1 VDCSAP
7 WQIFYALGA
16 TLVGI
21 VIGILPG
28 LSATLGIALFTT
40 LTVRM
45 PHTDAIL
52 ILICVYVGAIYGGS
66 RTGIL
71 LNIPGTAANAAATID
86 GHALA
91 KKGMAGRAMGIA
103 TTGSVMGSLFGVAC
117 LATLTPL
124 LAEAALKFQAFEFF
138 WLALLGVLMSGSLTG
153 NDPLKGWLM
162 GFLGLFTA
170 QIGLDGIHAHERFT
184 FGWNELT
191 GGIALIPA
199 LVGAFGFAEI
209 LMVLAE
215 PAKKAAIN
223 AVDSILPRIGDVLK
237 YWKTIL
243 RSGVIGVFIGI
254 LPGVGEDMGAWAS
267 YAAAKRFSKERD
279 EFGKGSIEGMMAAE
293 TGDNAAIPGA
303 IIPALALAV
312 PGSAPAAVLMAAM
325 IIHGVQPGPM
335 LMVNQPQFAYDVVA
349 ITLIATLCI
358 LLFGL
363 VMVRPLMW
371 VLRVPRAII
380 MPVVFV
386 LCTLGAYAI
395 ASRVFDI
402 WVMLVVGVVCF
413 FLRRQGF
420 PVAPFVLGHRAR
432 ATSSTRACGAGW
444 CLSDGDLTPFFTRP
458 IAGTLA
464 AIAIITVLAQ
474 VPCSASP
481 VHEKGLMRIA
491 LCNEVIAP
499 MPFPKQCEYA
509 AKLGYDGLGDRA
521 VHALGRAAPAWAARR
536 SRLPAAP
543 PRTLAC
549 RSPACTGSWS
559 SPQGF
564 RSAPVTMQF
573 GRRPWMSCAR

>member
-1 VDCSAP
+1 MEGLAFLGSSLAGLLGG
-7 WQIFYALGA
+7 WQILYALGA

-40 LTVRM
+40 LTVKM
-45 PHTDAIL
+45 NPTDAIL
-52 ILICVYVGAIYGGS
+52 ILVCVYVGAIYGGS

-71 LNIPGTAANAAATID
+71 LNIPGTAANAAATLD

-91 KKGMAGRAMGIA
+91 QQGQAGRAMGIA
-103 TTGSVMGSLFGVAC
+103 TTGSVTGSLFGVLC

-124 LAEAALKFQAFEFF
+124 LAEVALKFQAFEFF

-170 QIGLDGIHAHERFT
+170 QIGLDGIHAHPRFT
-184 FGWNELT
+184 FGENELA

-215 PAKKAAIN
+215 PARKAAIN
-223 AVDSILPRIGDVLK
+223 AVDSILPRIADVLR

-267 YAAAKRFSKERD
+267 YAAAKRFSPER
-279 EFGKGSIEGMMAAE
+279 EQFGKGSVEGMMAAE

-303 IIPALALAV
+303 IIPALALAI

-358 LLFGL
+358 LIFGL

-386 LCTLGAYAI
+386 LCTVGAYAI
-395 ASRVFDI
+395 AARVFDV

-413 FLRRQGF
+413 VLRRRGY
-420 PVAPFVLGHRAR
+420 PVAPFVLGIVLGDIVDKSLRR
-432 ATSSTRACGAGW
+432 G
-444 CLSDGDLTPFFTRP
+444 LVISDGDLTPFFSRP
-458 IAGTLA
+458 IAGVLA
-464 AIAIITVLAQ
+464 AVVMLTVLAQ
-474 VPCSASP
+474 IP
-481 VHEKGLMRIA
+481 
-491 LCNEVIAP
+491 
-499 MPFPKQCEYA
+499 
-509 AKLGYDGLGDRA
+509 A
-521 VHALGRAAPAWAARR
+521 VRRLFARG
-536 SRLPAAP
+536 A
-543 PRTLAC
+543 
-549 RSPACTGSWS
+549 
-559 SPQGF
+559 
-564 RSAPVTMQF
+564 
-573 GRRPWMSCAR
+573 

>member
-1 VDCSAP
+1 MEGLALLGSSLGGLLGPAQVV
-7 WQIFYALGA
+7 YALGA

-21 VIGILPG
+21 VIGLLPG

-40 LTVRM
+40 LTVKM
-45 PHTDAIL
+45 NPTDAIL

-71 LNIPGTAANAAATID
+71 LNIPGTAANAAATLD

-91 KKGMAGRAMGIA
+91 KQGHAGRAMGIA
-103 TTGSVMGSLFGVAC
+103 TTGSVTGSLFGVLC

-124 LAEAALKFQAFEFF
+124 LAEVALKFQAFEFF

-162 GFLGLFTA
+162 GFLGLFIA
-170 QIGLDGIHAHERFT
+170 QIGLDGIHAHPRFT
-184 FGWNELT
+184 FGENELA

-209 LMVLAE
+209 LLVLAE
-215 PAKKAAIN
+215 PARKAAIN
-223 AVDSILPRIGDVLK
+223 AVDSILPRIADVAR

-243 RSGVIGVFIGI
+243 RSGLIGVFVGI

-267 YAAAKRFSKERD
+267 YAAAKRFSSER
-279 EFGKGSIEGMMAAE
+279 EQFGKGSIEGMMAAE

-303 IIPALALAV
+303 IIPALALAI

-358 LLFGL
+358 LIFGL

-380 MPVVFV
+380 MPIVFV
-386 LCTLGAYAI
+386 LCTVGAYAI

-402 WVMLVVGVVCF
+402 WVMLVVGAVCF
-413 FLRRQGF
+413 ALRRRGY
-420 PVAPFVLGHRAR
+420 PVAPFVLGIVLGDIVDKSLRR
-432 ATSSTRACGAGW
+432 G
-444 CLSDGDLTPFFTRP
+444 LVISDGDLTPFFSRP
-458 IAGTLA
+458 IAGVLA
-464 AIAIITVLAQ
+464 AVVILTLLAQ
-474 VPCSASP
+474 IP
-481 VHEKGLMRIA
+481 
-491 LCNEVIAP
+491 
-499 MPFPKQCEYA
+499 
-509 AKLGYDGLGDRA
+509 A
-521 VHALGRAAPAWAARR
+521 VRR
-536 SRLPAAP
+536 L
-543 PRTLAC
+543 
-549 RSPACTGSWS
+549 
-559 SPQGF
+559 F
-564 RSAPVTMQF
+564 IRSA
-573 GRRPWMSCAR
+573 

>member
-1 VDCSAP
+1 MEGLALLGSSLAGLLGP
-7 WQIFYALGA
+7 WPLLYALGA

-21 VIGILPG
+21 VIGLLPG
-28 LSATLGIALFTT
+28 LSATLGIALMTT
-40 LTVRM
+40 LTVKM
-45 PHTDAIL
+45 APTDAIL
-52 ILICVYVGAIYGGS
+52 VLICVYVGAIYGGS

-71 LNIPGTAANAAATID
+71 LNIPGTAANAAATLD

-91 KKGMAGRAMGIA
+91 KQGQAGRAMGIS
-103 TTGSVMGSLFGVAC
+103 TTGSVMGSLFGVLC

-184 FGWNELT
+184 FGYHDLS

-209 LMVLAE
+209 LIVLAE

-223 AVDSILPRIGDVLK
+223 AVDSILPRIADLLK

-243 RSGVIGVFIGI
+243 RSGAIGVFIGI

-267 YAAAKRFSKERD
+267 YAAAKRLSPER
-279 EFGKGSIEGMMAAE
+279 ERFGNGSVEGMMAAE

-303 IIPALALAV
+303 IIPALALAL

-349 ITLIATLCI
+349 ITFIASLCI
-358 LLFGL
+358 LFFGL
-363 VMVRPLMW
+363 AMVRPLLW

-380 MPVVFV
+380 MPIVFV

-402 WVMLVVGVVCF
+402 WVMLAVGVICF
-413 FLRRQGF
+413 VLRRQGY
-420 PVAPFVLGHRAR
+420 PVAPFVLGIVLGDIVDKSLRR
-432 ATSSTRACGAGW
+432 G
-444 CLSDGDLTPFFTRP
+444 LVISDGDLTPFFTRP
-458 IAGTLA
+458 IAAVLA
-464 AIAIITVLAQ
+464 AIVLATVLLQ
-474 VPCSASP
+474 
-481 VHEKGLMRIA
+481 
-491 LCNEVIAP
+491 
-499 MPFPKQCEYA
+499 F
-509 AKLGYDGLGDRA
+509 RA
-521 VHALGRAAPAWAARR
+521 VRR
-536 SRLPAAP
+536 LILREA
-543 PRTLAC
+543 
-549 RSPACTGSWS
+549 
-559 SPQGF
+559 
-564 RSAPVTMQF
+564 
-573 GRRPWMSCAR
+573 

>member
-1 VDCSAP
+1 MEGIAFLGKSLAGLLGP
-7 WQIFYALGA
+7 WQLLYALGA
-16 TLVGI
+16 TLSGI

-28 LSATLGIALFTT
+28 LSATLGIALMTT
-40 LTVRM
+40 LTVKM
-45 PHTDAIL
+45 APTDAIL
-52 ILICVYVGAIYGGS
+52 VLVCVYVGAIYGGS

-71 LNIPGTAANAAATID
+71 LNIPGTAANAAATLD

-91 KKGMAGRAMGIA
+91 RQGQAGRAMGIS
-103 TTGSVMGSLFGVAC
+103 TTGSVAGSLFGVLC
-117 LATLTPL
+117 LATFTPL
-124 LAEAALKFQAFEFF
+124 LAEVALKFQAFEFF

-170 QIGLDGIHAHERFT
+170 QIGLDGIHAYPRFT
-184 FGWNELT
+184 FGTNALS

-209 LMVLAE
+209 LMVLSE
-215 PAKKAAIN
+215 PAKKAMVN
-223 AVDSILPRIGDVLK
+223 AVDSILPRIADVLR

-243 RSGVIGVFIGI
+243 RSGAIGVFIGI
-254 LPGVGEDMGAWAS
+254 LPGVGEDMGAWTS
-267 YAAAKRFSKERD
+267 YAAAKRFSPER
-279 EFGKGSIEGMMAAE
+279 EQFGKGSIEGMMAAE

-380 MPVVFV
+380 MPIVFV

-395 ASRVFDI
+395 AARVFDI
-402 WVMLVVGVVCF
+402 WVMLVTGVVCF
-413 FLRRQGF
+413 ILRRQGF
-420 PVAPFVLGHRAR
+420 PVAPFVLGLVLGDIVDKNLRR
-432 ATSSTRACGAGW
+432 G
-444 CLSDGDLTPFFTRP
+444 LVISDGDLTPFFTRP
-458 IAGTLA
+458 MAGVLA
-464 AIAIITVLAQ
+464 AVVILTVLAQ
-474 VPCSASP
+474 VP
-481 VHEKGLMRIA
+481 
-491 LCNEVIAP
+491 
-499 MPFPKQCEYA
+499 
-509 AKLGYDGLGDRA
+509 A
-521 VHALGRAAPAWAARR
+521 VRRLAAR
-536 SRLPAAP
+536 L
-543 PRTLAC
+543 
-549 RSPACTGSWS
+549 
-559 SPQGF
+559 
-564 RSAPVTMQF
+564 V
-573 GRRPWMSCAR
+573 

>member
-1 VDCSAP
+1 VEGLTFLGKSLLGLLGP
-7 WQIFYALGA
+7 WQLLYALGA
-16 TLVGI
+16 TLLGI
-21 VIGILPG
+21 VIGLLPG
-28 LSATLGIALFTT
+28 LSATLGIALMTT

-45 PHTDAIL
+45 APTEAIL
-52 ILICVYVGAIYGGS
+52 VLVCVYVGAIYGGS

-71 LNIPGTAANAAATID
+71 LNIPGTAANAAATLD

-91 KKGMAGRAMGIA
+91 RRGQAGRAMGIA
-103 TTGSVMGSLFGVAC
+103 TTGSVMGSLFGVLC

-184 FGWNELT
+184 FGYNDLA

-209 LMVLAE
+209 LVVLAE
-215 PAKKAAIN
+215 PARKAAIN
-223 AVDSILPRIGDVLK
+223 AVDSILPRIADVLK

-243 RSGVIGVFIGI
+243 RSGAIGVSIGI
-254 LPGVGEDMGAWAS
+254 LPGVGEDMGAWTS
-267 YAAAKRFSKERD
+267 YAVAKRFSRERD
-279 EFGKGSIEGMMAAE
+279 RFGEGSIEGMMAAE

-349 ITLIATLCI
+349 ITFLATLCI
-358 LLFGL
+358 LVFGL
-363 VMVRPLMW
+363 VMVRPLLW

-413 FLRRQGF
+413 FLRRAGF
-420 PVAPFVLGHRAR
+420 PVAPFVLGIVLGDIVDKSLRR
-432 ATSSTRACGAGW
+432 G
-444 CLSDGDLTPFFTRP
+444 LVISDGSLEPFFTRP
-458 IAGTLA
+458 IAGVLA
-464 AIAIITVLAQ
+464 LVVLLTVLLQ
-474 VPCSASP
+474 
-481 VHEKGLMRIA
+481 
-491 LCNEVIAP
+491 
-499 MPFPKQCEYA
+499 F
-509 AKLGYDGLGDRA
+509 RA
-521 VHALGRAAPAWAARR
+521 VRRLVAREAA
-536 SRLPAAP
+536 
-543 PRTLAC
+543 
-549 RSPACTGSWS
+549 
-559 SPQGF
+559 
-564 RSAPVTMQF
+564 
-573 GRRPWMSCAR
+573 